1 MTCVNQ
7 NHSDTGADK
16 QKIQFHSVSPLALIF
31 YMPYT
36 IVYQAIFDQI
46 DLCLITLIKQ
56 LLFKYKV
63 NCAVIKPSM
72 VQTRGIGKR

>member
-7 NHSDTGADK
+7 KHSDTGTGADK

-31 YMPYT
+31 YMLY
-36 IVYQAIFDQI
+36 VYQAIFDQI

-56 LLFKYKV
+56 
-63 NCAVIKPSM
+63 
-72 VQTRGIGKR
+72 